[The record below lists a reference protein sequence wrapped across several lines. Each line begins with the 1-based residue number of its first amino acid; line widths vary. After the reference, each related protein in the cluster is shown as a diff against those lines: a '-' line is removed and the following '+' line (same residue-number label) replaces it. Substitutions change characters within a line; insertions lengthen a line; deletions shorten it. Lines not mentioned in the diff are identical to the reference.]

1 MTMDE
6 LRRQLTT
13 TQGPVLLRVDGK
25 DIRVGSAD
33 ELMVPP
39 AGNLI
44 CVFEEGAFEVID
56 CGHIATLRR
65 VKSTPRQTRSE

>member
-13 TQGPVLLRVDGK
+13 TQWPVILRVDGK
-25 DIRVGSAD
+25 DIAIHSRD

-44 CVFEEGAFEVID
+44 CVYRDGAFEVID
-56 CGHIATLRR
+56 CHHVATLHR
-65 VKSTPRQTRSE
+65 STTGPRQAS

>member
-6 LRRQLTT
+6 LRRQLAT
-13 TQGPVLLRVDGK
+13 TQWPVFLKVDGK
-25 DIRVGSAD
+25 DIQVGSQD

-44 CVFEEGAFEVID
+44 CAYQDGAFEVID
-56 CGHIATLRR
+56 CGHIATMRR
-65 VKSTPRQTRSE
+65 AKSSRRQTT

>member
-6 LRRQLTT
+6 LRRQLGT
-13 TQGPVLLRVDGK
+13 TQFPVFLRVDGK
-25 DIRVGSAD
+25 EIQVGSAD

-44 CVFEEGAFEVID
+44 CVYQDGAFEVID
-56 CGHIATLRR
+56 CRHIATFRR
-65 VKSTPRQTRSE
+65 VKTTRKQTS

>member
-1 MTMDE
+1 MDE
-6 LRRQLTT
+6 LRRQLATI
-13 TQGPVLLRVDGK
+13 QWPVFLRVDGK
-25 DIRVGSAD
+25 DIRVGSLD

-44 CVFEEGAFEVID
+44 CAYHEGAFEVID

-65 VKSTPRQTRSE
+65 VKSTQGQTT

>member
-6 LRRQLTT
+6 LRRQLAT
-13 TQGPVLLRVDGK
+13 TQWPVFLRVDGK
-25 DIRVGSAD
+25 DIRVRSAG

-44 CVFEEGAFEVID
+44 CVYEDGAFEVID

-65 VKSTPRQTRSE
+65 VKSTRRQIT

>member
-6 LRRQLTT
+6 LKRQLARTEW
-13 TQGPVLLRVDGK
+13 PIFLRVDGK
-25 DIRVGSAD
+25 DIQVGSPD

-44 CVFEEGAFEVID
+44 CVYQEGAFEVID
-56 CGHIATLRR
+56 CGHIATMRR
-65 VKSTPRQTRSE
+65 ERAA

>member
-6 LRRQLTT
+6 LRRQLSTT
-13 TQGPVLLRVDGK
+13 HWPVFLRVDGK
-25 DIRVGSAD
+25 DIQVGSAD

-44 CVFEEGAFEVID
+44 CVYQEGAFEVID
-56 CGHIATLRR
+56 CRHISTLRR
-65 VKSTPRQTRSE
+65 IKAPRRQTS

>member
-6 LRRQLTT
+6 LRRQLAT
-13 TQGPVLLRVDGK
+13 TQWPVYLRVDGK
-25 DIRVGSAD
+25 EIPVASRD

-44 CVFEEGAFEVID
+44 CVYQEGAFEVID
-56 CGHIATLRR
+56 SDHIATIRR
-65 VKSTPRQTRSE
+65 VKSTKRQTS

>member
-6 LRRQLTT
+6 LRRQLATT
-13 TQGPVLLRVDGK
+13 HWPIVLRVDGK
-25 DIRVGSAD
+25 DIPVRSAE

-44 CVFEEGAFEVID
+44 CVYEDGAFEVID
-56 CGHIATLRR
+56 CRHIATLHRTKVSR
-65 VKSTPRQTRSE
+65 RQTT

>member
-6 LRRQLTT
+6 LRRQLAT
-13 TQGPVLLRVDGK
+13 TQWPVFFRVDGK
-25 DIRVGSAD
+25 DVRVSSAE

-44 CVFEEGAFEVID
+44 CVYQDGAFEVID

-65 VKSTPRQTRSE
+65 VKSSQEQTT